1 MQNSLKLQIQ
11 LAACSEQKE
20 KTIWGFNST
29 LQWLKLP
36 KFTNIQQKTR
46 VWFHLSLGKKNRRF
60 SCPRRLG
67 WAFTAA
73 AEASN
78 TSEGPDEKVEA
89 SFRHSP
95 VAPPQK
101 KGVLNYLR
109 YKISMW
115 IVFFKKL
122 EKSLD
127 RMMRK
132 TVERKC
138 VFLQNSELHLE
149 KFNSLPLEIGRAP

>member
-101 KGVLNYLR
+101 KECSTTWDTKSPCGLCFLKNW
-109 YKISMW
+109 KNHW
-115 IVFFKKL
+115 IGWCAKLLKENVFFFKIRNYTS
-122 EKSLD
+122 KSL
-127 RMMRK
+127 
-132 TVERKC
+132 TVCPWK
-138 VFLQNSELHLE
+138 
-149 KFNSLPLEIGRAP
+149 